1 MDEPPVILAAISRS
15 GWRSK
20 EEKMKVRIDED
31 ACVGDGT
38 CVEVCPEVFE
48 MRGDLAAVKVDEVP
62 EGLEE
67 KCREA
72 ADSCPVEAIF
82 IEE

>member
-1 MDEPPVILAAISRS
+1 
-15 GWRSK
+15 
-20 EEKMKVRIDED
+20 MKVRIDED

-48 MRGDLAAVKVDEVP
+48 MRGDLAVIKINEIP
-62 EGLEE
+62 EELEE

-72 ADSCPVEAIF
+72 ADSCPVEAII

>member
-1 MDEPPVILAAISRS
+1 MRLPSSLATVFLP
-15 GWRSK
+15 GLRSK
-20 EEKMKVRIDED
+20 EEKMRVRIDED

-38 CVEVCPEVFE
+38 CVEVCPEAFE
-48 MRGDLAAVKVDEVP
+48 MRGDLAVIKIDEVP
-62 EGLEE
+62 EELEE

-72 ADSCPVEAIF
+72 ADSCPVEAIV